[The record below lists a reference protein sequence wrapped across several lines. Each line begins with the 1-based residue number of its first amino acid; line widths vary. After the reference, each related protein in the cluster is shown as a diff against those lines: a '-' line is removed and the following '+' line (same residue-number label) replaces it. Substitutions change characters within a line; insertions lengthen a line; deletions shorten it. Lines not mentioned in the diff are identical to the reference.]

1 MPRNQFTIGPN
12 HPVVAVI
19 VRHVTEWRRKAAQV
33 LRAFASLLDQP
44 RHRSEMSVETK
55 RVVSL
60 AERQGI
66 RLEHWQ
72 VNYLDAIF
80 RGNARRDRTYSA
92 VQTQRMRQ
100 AGQR

>member
-1 MPRNQFTIGPN
+1 MPRNQFTIGQD
-12 HPVVAVI
+12 HPAIAVL
-19 VRHVTEWRRKAAQV
+19 VRHMTEWRRRAARV

-60 AERQGI
+60 AERQGV